1 MTCPPYVAKI
11 TPCPCQRAPPTPT
24 LSLSLDEARVGLV
37 VASWNNVPEMRD
49 KMKGFFIAQGMSEGH
64 SRSGVRGCENDLL
77 ILEEDNS
84 LSSQESYTIS
94 SPLYHASGDEELY
107 YPAPLDDDLSANS
120 VGMASYTILLPPKVH
135 MESPRVL
142 AKTVRSLQDLLPAP
156 GERKIPLSF
165 FADQKA
171 WFGHFE

>member
-1 MTCPPYVAKI
+1 
-11 TPCPCQRAPPTPT
+11 
-24 LSLSLDEARVGLV
+24 
-37 VASWNNVPEMRD
+37 MRD
-49 KMKGFFIAQGMSEGH
+49 KMKGFFIAQSMSEGH

-165 FADQKA
+165 FGVCLNRHALLSV
-171 WFGHFE
+171 